1 MTTPPI
7 MPVGFVGQRTPN
19 GATITLA
26 GTPDENRLKTGDH
39 VTVWSHSPD
48 YVATAKVLGHVTR
61 LEADDGAFAILRA
74 EVDTSWPACLDILE
88 TGSPVYRAVPDSFEP
103 EMSQVS
109 LPEHP
114 RATVKQS
121 ADSLLDETKDQT
133 EDDE

>member
-7 MPVGFVGQRTPN
+7 MPVGFVNQRTPN

-26 GTPDENRLKTGDH
+26 GPPDKNRLKTGDH

-48 YVATAKVLGHVTR
+48 HVATAKVLGHVTR
-61 LEADDGAFAILRA
+61 LEADNGAFAILRT
-74 EVDTSWPACLDILE
+74 EVDTSWPASLDILD
-88 TGSPVYRAVPDSFEP
+88 TGSPIYRAVPDSFEP

-109 LPEHP
+109 LPEQP
-114 RATVKQS
+114 SATVKQS
-121 ADSLLDETKDQT
+121 ADSFLDETEDQT